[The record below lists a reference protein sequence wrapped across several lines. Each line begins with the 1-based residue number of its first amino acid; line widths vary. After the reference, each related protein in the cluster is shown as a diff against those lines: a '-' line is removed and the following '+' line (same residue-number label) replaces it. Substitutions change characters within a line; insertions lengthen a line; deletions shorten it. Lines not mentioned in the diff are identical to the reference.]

1 MLHSSLST
9 GADALL
15 AVSIPTLVTQL
26 GLAVGDV
33 ALRVVISV
41 TALIMCVTV
50 HEFGHAFVADR
61 LGDPLPRRQG
71 RVTLNPIAHIDPLG
85 TLLFPALMA
94 MGASVPLA
102 WGKPVEWTGHP
113 ANLTRRFSMR
123 TIRFF
128 VAVAGPGMNLILAVL
143 LSAVFLLCSKLAWL
157 AGMKMCLELIAMNFG
172 LMFFNL
178 LPIPP
183 LDGRVFLEYLPDS
196 LSVVRDTLFRYG
208 QFIFLALILLGGVG
222 GTSPLSVIMAPFQ
235 WLTSQYLTLLL
246 WLIR

>member
-1 MLHSSLST
+1 MSGGALTVVADGGILSACCIAHFLRAWMRCWASLSRRWLPSL
-9 GADALL
+9 GSRL
-15 AVSIPTLVTQL
+15 AM
-26 GLAVGDV
+26 
-33 ALRVVISV
+33 LRCAWSSASPRWSCASLCTSSV
-41 TALIMCVTV
+41 TLSSPIAWAIL
-50 HEFGHAFVADR
+50 
-61 LGDPLPRRQG
+61 LPRRQG

-128 VAVAGPGMNLILAVL
+128 VAVAGPGMNLLLALL

-172 LMFFNL
+172 LLFFNL

-183 LDGRVFLEYLPDS
+183 LDGRVFGIPTGLAVGGARHAVS
-196 LSVVRDTLFRYG
+196 LRS
-208 QFIFLALILLGGVG
+208 FIFLPLILLGGVG
-222 GTSPLSVIMAPFQ
+222 EPAHS
-235 WLTSQYLTLLL
+235 
-246 WLIR
+246 R